1 MTASLA
7 YLSRIVWIIDI
18 LVYRLKN
25 LQSQALKDGKNRV
38 IIYKML
44 YRTAMLPVKKLIIQ
58 GPGKIIKDHVFLF

>member
-1 MTASLA
+1 MTATLA

-25 LQSQALKDGKNRV
+25 LQSTALKDGKNRV

-44 YRTAMLPVKKLIIQ
+44 YRTTQFLVKKLVIME
-58 GPGKIIKDHVFLF
+58 VR